1 MMDDDTIDRFTGNSV
16 YDGSEKTPLYCK
28 NDNEKTT
35 LNLIVAFCTVFCVG
49 ILVVLLVHIHIYGTH
64 QLVPHGSVASDD
76 VECSQYGI
84 EILKIGG
91 NAVDA
96 AITSALCNS
105 IALPHLSGLGGN
117 GVMLVY
123 DHRSGTGNVID
134 FRATRSSHQLVGI
147 PGFLAGLY
155 YANSKYG
162 ILPWKT
168 LVEPSIKLAKR
179 GVIVTE
185 SLLEAINQ
193 KSLESFQNKALKDW
207 LTIVSTY
214 SPGQVVKV
222 PDGLINTLN
231 LISSNQLDVFYE
243 KMTKELSGLLRSEDI
258 NNYEVQDLSII
269 KQDFMNYSIIT
280 SNKDTGGPI
289 LFEVLSKLNVTKNDD
304 DSMFSSLPSSFKDL
318 GDNWLENTG
327 LHIATTDVFD
337 LYVTVVSGL
346 GSIFGS
352 GILTRSGYMLNNAL
366 YTSSE
371 ENNISQRPSSLY
383 LPFIAV
389 EKDKICGRRII
400 SGSADVR
407 DGTQILL
414 SIIKTDSHEFLEVN
428 KAPRIRFNN
437 VNIAVEFP
445 LTFPKKL
452 KDLFLSL
459 DFNVFNATLPYP
471 TSNIIQKLEDRA
483 IALSDSRGS
492 GNSFTI

>member
-231 LISSNQLDVFYE
+231 LISSNQLD
-243 KMTKELSGLLRSEDI
+243 
-258 NNYEVQDLSII
+258 
-269 KQDFMNYSIIT
+269 
-280 SNKDTGGPI
+280 
-289 LFEVLSKLNVTKNDD
+289 
-304 DSMFSSLPSSFKDL
+304 DL